1 MIDVIHL
8 FVQDDQVLLTNN
20 ECRYSLLV
28 IKAFLETYRVVLY
41 TQYLTSRFNIC
52 LIALQFLT
60 GVTGTKIVLTGIEK
74 L

>member
-1 MIDVIHL
+1 MSDALQEITLEKLRNLTVIDVIHL

-52 LIALQFLT
+52 
-60 GVTGTKIVLTGIEK
+60 
-74 L
+74 

>member
-1 MIDVIHL
+1 MSDALQEITLEKLRNLTVIDVIHL

-41 TQYLTSRFNIC
+41 TQYLTSRLNIC
-52 LIALQFLT
+52 
-60 GVTGTKIVLTGIEK
+60 
-74 L
+74 

>member
-52 LIALQFLT
+52 
-60 GVTGTKIVLTGIEK
+60 
-74 L
+74 

>member
-1 MIDVIHL
+1 MSDALQEITLEKLRNLTVIDVIHL

-28 IKAFLETYRVVLY
+28 IKAFLETHRVVLY

-52 LIALQFLT
+52 
-60 GVTGTKIVLTGIEK
+60 
-74 L
+74 